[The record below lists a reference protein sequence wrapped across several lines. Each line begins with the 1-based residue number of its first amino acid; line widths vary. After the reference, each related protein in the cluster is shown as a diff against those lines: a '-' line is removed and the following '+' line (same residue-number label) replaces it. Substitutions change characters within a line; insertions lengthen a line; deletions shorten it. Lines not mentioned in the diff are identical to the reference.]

1 MSEYSLAVAS
11 FIQTWR
17 TTPLSRANSVASRR
31 CQSLSDINSDVTTPP
46 PSVIDRPTAQ
56 RRHTHRQGRRYFG
69 RYALPSSSP
78 SSPPPSTLSSSLAT
92 GGAVNIAA
100 FSPPVTRFS
109 RVFRVITLHGT
120 TTRLVSSRIA
130 ETRRCLSILPD
141 DTVNTIVDSL
151 PSFEC
156 LPNYFKR
163 ACACACH
170 EDVRVFI
177 RTTESTTRQS
187 VADHFPITVVSRL
200 LEMR

>member
-1 MSEYSLAVAS
+1 M
-11 FIQTWR
+11 
-17 TTPLSRANSVASRR
+17 ASRR
-31 CQSLSDINSDVTTPP
+31 CQSLSGINSDVTTPP

-120 TTRLVSSRIA
+120 TTRLVSSRNRVA
-130 ETRRCLSILPD
+130 VSRYYLAND
-141 DTVNTIVDSL
+141 DTVNTTVDTVL
-151 PSFEC
+151 SFEC
-156 LPNYFKR
+156 LPKNFKR
-163 ACACACH
+163 ACACH
-170 EDVRVFI
+170 EDARVFM
-177 RTTESTTRQS
+177 RTTEPTTRQS
-187 VADHFPITVVSRL
+187 VADHFPTTAMSRL

>member
-31 CQSLSDINSDVTTPP
+31 CQSLSGINSDVTTPP

-109 RVFRVITLHGT
+109 WVFRVITLHGT
-120 TTRLVSSRIA
+120 TTRFVSSRIA
-130 ETRRCLSILPD
+130 ESRRCLSILSGRRWHSEYNRRVS
-141 DTVNTIVDSL
+141 TE
-151 PSFEC
+151 F
-156 LPNYFKR
+156 
-163 ACACACH
+163 
-170 EDVRVFI
+170 RVFTKKFQTCLCLSW
-177 RTTESTTRQS
+177 RR
-187 VADHFPITVVSRL
+187 
-200 LEMR
+200 